1 MIDVDRVKLM
11 TRMASYENTQG
22 KENKKIGN
30 YFRSDYLAAQSIKSF
45 IYGTV
50 AFVIGLAIYIIYDLE
65 VFLSEIYDMDLLAF
79 GKNVLT
85 YYVIFIAAYVLLS
98 LIYYIRRYSIARK
111 SLRHFYNNLKKL
123 SNYYEVMDEE

>member
-50 AFVIGLAIYIIYDLE
+50 AFLIGLAIYIVYDLE

-79 GKNVLT
+79 GKSVLT
-85 YYVIFIAAYVLLS
+85 YYVIFIAVYVLLS

>member
-11 TRMASYENTQG
+11 TRMASYEKTKG

-30 YFRSDYLAAQSIKSF
+30 YFRSDYLAQQTIKSF

-50 AFVIGLAIYIIYDLE
+50 AYLIGLMIYILYDLESFLAGIYDLDLIA
-65 VFLSEIYDMDLLAF
+65 FAKSILIYYL
-79 GKNVLT
+79 
-85 YYVIFIAAYVLLS
+85 IFMVAYIVLS

-111 SLRHFYNNLKKL
+111 SLRHYYNNLKKL

>member
-85 YYVIFIAAYVLLS
+85 YYVIFIVAYVLLS